1 MIGGTLAFTAHASVN
16 KVHFDGRL
24 PGHHKLRPGTYTLVI
39 VATDT
44 AGRRSAPAR
53 LTFTILRRLA

>member
-1 MIGGTLAFTAHASVN
+1 MIGGALAFSAHAGVN
-16 KVHFDGRL
+16 KIRFDGRL
-24 PGHHKLRPGTYTLVI
+24 PRRHKLSPGTYTLVI

-53 LTFTILRRLA
+53 LTFTILRRRA